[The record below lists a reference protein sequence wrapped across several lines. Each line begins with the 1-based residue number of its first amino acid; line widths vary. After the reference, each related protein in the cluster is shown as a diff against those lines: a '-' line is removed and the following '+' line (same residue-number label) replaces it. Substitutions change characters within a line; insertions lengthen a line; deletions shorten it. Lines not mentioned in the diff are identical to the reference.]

1 MPTHRGHQ
9 HAWFASRS
17 PLQAHRAWVN
27 QSAASCTDGRDMQ
40 SPRAVTST
48 ARRTS
53 PAGLDG
59 DAASAKV
66 EVRTTTSRPTMA
78 SFAPCTAMWPAQT
91 HTRTHA
97 HTHGQAS
104 VHCGVVRA
112 WGGGEGPAY
121 SPNTGPESHVNS
133 KSTQDPASVRVAD
146 TVTPRAALAPTLAL
160 SLALG
165 PPPLTSSLPP
175 PPPPPPPLP
184 APPCTASN
192 RLYQVRNTSTAGAR
206 GATSTACSGTGR
218 CKARGRAVD
227 GPARSNL
234 TDSNEP
240 TTPALDRRCSRAA
253 TVDDLSIPRVRLP
266 NFSMRGED
274 ACQDGPMG

>member
-1 MPTHRGHQ
+1 M
-9 HAWFASRS
+9 
-17 PLQAHRAWVN
+17 
-27 QSAASCTDGRDMQ
+27 
-40 SPRAVTST
+40 
-48 ARRTS
+48 
-53 PAGLDG
+53 
-59 DAASAKV
+59 
-66 EVRTTTSRPTMA
+66 
-78 SFAPCTAMWPAQT
+78 
-91 HTRTHA
+91 
-97 HTHGQAS
+97 
-104 VHCGVVRA
+104 
-112 WGGGEGPAY
+112 GGEGPAY
-121 SPNTGPESHVNS
+121 SPNTVPPDGSHVNS

-146 TVTPRAALAPTLAL
+146 TVTPRAALALTLAL

-192 RLYQVRNTSTAGAR
+192 QVRNTSTAGAR

-253 TVDDLSIPRVRLP
+253 TVDDLSIPRLLLP

>member
-1 MPTHRGHQ
+1 MHRWKGYAVPPGRDKHGSQ
-9 HAWFASRS
+9 NIACGTGWGRCQRKGGGAHDN
-17 PLQAHRAWVN
+17 LQAHYGFLCPVHCDVAC
-27 QSAASCTDGRDMQ
+27 SDTH
-40 SPRAVTST
+40 
-48 ARRTS
+48 
-53 PAGLDG
+53 
-59 DAASAKV
+59 
-66 EVRTTTSRPTMA
+66 
-78 SFAPCTAMWPAQT
+78 T
-91 HTRTHA
+91 HTRTY
-97 HTHGQAS
+97 TRAS
-104 VHCGVVRA
+104 IGA
-112 WGGGEGPAY
+112 LWGGESLGGGEGPAY

-253 TVDDLSIPRVRLP
+253 TVDDLSIPRLLLP